1 MALDK
6 TRIRNYGSGKRI
18 KCGTFPGKK
27 DKMGGKDKDKM
38 GGNHTERGIKWEGRV
53 RIGNEKL

>member
-1 MALDK
+1 
-6 TRIRNYGSGKRI
+6 
-18 KCGTFPGKK
+18 
-27 DKMGGKDKDKM
+27 MGGKDKDKM